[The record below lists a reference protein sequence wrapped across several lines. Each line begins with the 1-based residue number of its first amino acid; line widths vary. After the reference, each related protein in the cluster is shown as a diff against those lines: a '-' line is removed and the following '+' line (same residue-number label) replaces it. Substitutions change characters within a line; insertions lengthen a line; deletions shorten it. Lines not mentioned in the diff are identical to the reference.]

1 MTEPTPAERLRSNA
15 ERILDRTSVRE
26 RDREDLAEELYG
38 HLWQRWQDG
47 IVAGLTGDEAADA
60 AISGFGDADRLG
72 REMTSAYHSRLYA
85 STIGVLLPAVAGS
98 SDKPYGYGRSR
109 ALVFLTGLFTLVGGA
124 IVANGQTPFRLL
136 VSVLALLLAF
146 FITVLAYRAL
156 ARRQRWALVYVQVLA
171 LAFVAGWIAEC
182 VAQPVQVSLL
192 GIVALVVL
200 DAVFRNDL
208 SLWVSSSRGTGKLL
222 GAVIV
227 VSVLLPYVPLA
238 VGAVPDPTQASPA
251 DLSITVRAD
260 CTRTG
265 AAVTGGT
272 ITTTLVWTRTD
283 FLPNGFRSNMAR
295 TDLIGASSAS
305 SLQFDPDPN
314 GQSFPSALED
324 GVVVTGNWAV
334 VDAETGLTADA
345 GVLMYSG
352 GLTVITDVGASTF
365 SGSSFDVGVIKDG
378 IDPGSI
384 HANRTYRASLGFI
397 SQQPTGL
404 PDDPIFRIRY
414 DHQGRWGME
423 AFATCTQS
431 GVGQPVTPP
440 VQAANRIP

>member
-1 MTEPTPAERLRSNA
+1 MTELTPAERLRSHA

-26 RDREDLAEELYG
+26 RDREELVEELYG

-47 IVAGLTGDEAADA
+47 IGAGLSGDEAADA
-60 AISGFGDADRLG
+60 AIAGFGDADRLG

-98 SDKPYGYGRSR
+98 SDRPYGYGRSR
-109 ALVFLTGLFTLVGGA
+109 ALVFLTGFFTLVGGA
-124 IVANGQTPFRLL
+124 VVANMQTPFRLL

-171 LAFVAGWIAEC
+171 LAFVAGWIVEC
-182 VAQPVQVSLL
+182 VVQPVQVSLL

-200 DAVFRNDL
+200 DAVFRKDL
-208 SLWVSSSRGTGKLL
+208 SLWVGSSRRTGKLL
-222 GAVIV
+222 GMVIV
-227 VSVLLPYVPLA
+227 VAVLLPYVPLA

-265 AAVTGGT
+265 GAVAGGT
-272 ITTTLVWTRTD
+272 VTATIRWARTD
-283 FLPNGFRSNMAR
+283 FLPNGFRPDMAR

-305 SLQFDPDPN
+305 SLQFDPGAN
-314 GQSFPSALED
+314 GLPFPRGLED
-324 GVVVTGNWAV
+324 GVVVTGNWTM
-334 VDAETGLTADA
+334 VDAETGLPADA
-345 GVLMYSG
+345 GVL
-352 GLTVITDVGASTF
+352 VF
-365 SGSSFDVGVIKDG
+365 SGSSFFDVGVVEDA

-384 HANRTYRASLGFI
+384 QANRTYRASLGFI
-397 SQQPTGL
+397 SQRSTGL
-404 PDDPIFRIRY
+404 PDDPIFRVRY
-414 DHQGRWGME
+414 DHQGRWGTE
-423 AFATCTQS
+423 AFATCTRS
-431 GVGQPVTPP
+431 GVGQPVTTP
-440 VQAANRIP
+440 VQPTSQFP